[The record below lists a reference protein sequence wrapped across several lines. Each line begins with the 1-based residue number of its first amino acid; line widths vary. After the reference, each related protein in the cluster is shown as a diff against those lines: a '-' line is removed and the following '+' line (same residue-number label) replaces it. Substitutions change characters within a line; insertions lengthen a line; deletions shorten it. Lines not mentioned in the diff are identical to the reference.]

1 MKNIKS
7 QKMTSKI
14 EMTFDEMEIF
24 FQKSLKKVQSRPKR
38 VRNDAKMIRS
48 EQKFKIDIVKN
59 ESKAKKFS
67 FASNF
72 LLSILTLGT
81 SNEGTPV

>member
-1 MKNIKS
+1 
-7 QKMTSKI
+7 MTSQI

-38 VRNDAKMIRS
+38 ARKDAKMIRS

-59 ESKAKKFS
+59 DSKAKNLNFV
-67 FASNF
+67 SNF
-72 LLSILTLGT
+72 LLSILTIGT

>member
-1 MKNIKS
+1 
-7 QKMTSKI
+7 MTSQI

-38 VRNDAKMIRS
+38 ARKDAKMIRS

-59 ESKAKKFS
+59 ESKTKNLE
-67 FASNF
+67 FASDF

>member
-1 MKNIKS
+1 
-7 QKMTSKI
+7 MTSQI

-24 FQKSLKKVQSRPKR
+24 LQKSLKKVQSRPKR
-38 VRNDAKMIRS
+38 ARKDAKMIRS

-59 ESKAKKFS
+59 ESKTKNLE
-67 FASNF
+67 FASDF

>member
-1 MKNIKS
+1 MNL
-7 QKMTSKI
+7 QEMTSQI
-14 EMTFDEMEIF
+14 EMTFDEMGIF

-38 VRNDAKMIRS
+38 ARKDAKMTRS
-48 EQKFKIDIVKN
+48 EQKLKIDTVKN

>member
-1 MKNIKS
+1 
-7 QKMTSKI
+7 MTSQI

-24 FQKSLKKVQSRPKR
+24 FQKSLNKVQSRPKR
-38 VRNDAKMIRS
+38 ARKDAKMIRS
-48 EQKFKIDIVKN
+48 EQKSKIDIAKN
-59 ESKAKKFS
+59 ESKAKNFS

-72 LLSILTLGT
+72 LLSILALGT